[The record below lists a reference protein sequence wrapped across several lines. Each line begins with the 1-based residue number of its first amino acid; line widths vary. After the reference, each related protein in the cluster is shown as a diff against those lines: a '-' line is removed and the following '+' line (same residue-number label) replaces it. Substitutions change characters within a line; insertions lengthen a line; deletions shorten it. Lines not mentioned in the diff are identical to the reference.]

1 MNVKLREYT
10 LADAPSVQK
19 WMNDAETTRF
29 LGYGFSR
36 PRTLDEVTEMLEM
49 RICGD
54 LTGESF
60 AIIDADT
67 GDYMGECS
75 LLLPDEKA
83 KKAEIAIVIL
93 PEYRGNGA
101 GTQAM
106 RLLMEAGFR
115 SYDRLFLKCAA
126 NNASAIKLYEKLGF
140 QKEGTLRR
148 DMKIGDE
155 VVDTVIYGMLKEE
168 YLGQKLL

>member
-1 MNVKLREYT
+1 MKAILREYT
-10 LADAPSVQK
+10 LSDAPSVLE
-19 WMNDAETTRF
+19 WMNAPETTRF

-36 PRTLDEVTEMLEM
+36 RRTLEEVTEMLEM

-60 AIIDADT
+60 AIVDADT
-67 GDYMGECS
+67 GAYMGQCD

-93 PEYRGNGA
+93 PEYRGKGIGA
-101 GTQAM
+101 RAM
-106 RLLMEAGFR
+106 KLLMEVGFR

-126 NNASAIKLYEKLGF
+126 NNVSAIKLYEKLGF
-140 QKEGTLRR
+140 TKEGTLRR

-155 VVDTVIYGMLKEE
+155 LVDTVIYGMLKEE
-168 YLGQKLL
+168 YLGQK